1 MAWREFLRWWGE
13 QLAEWLPAGL
23 RRRLERQQRVL
34 RVDLGAEGARI
45 SLRHGGKEQPL
56 GELPG
61 LDAEGLLDALQG
73 RAGLER
79 VELRLPPGQYLARNV
94 ELPLAAAADLQQA
107 IGYQVETLTPFK
119 RDQLWLFC
127 GEEQRLPDGK
137 RLRAWLVAVPRRA
150 GQVLEQLNLAVGSAP
165 ERGPRRA
172 PAPDEAVLLGF
183 RPGHSGRRAVPL
195 GWLLVVLNL
204 GALLLAAGLHLDNR
218 QDELTLLQSQARALQ
233 QDAIAASDLAGQVEQ
248 LQARLDALQ
257 RQRSAHPTRVE
268 VLEELSR
275 RLDEH
280 TWLRRLELRAQQ
292 LRMQG
297 NSHNA
302 SALIAALDD
311 SPLFSEVRFE
321 AALTRD
327 PVAGAE
333 RFNLTAEVGR
343 MPTAA
348 LAAQDT
354 QP

>member
-13 QLAEWLPAGL
+13 QLVDWLPAGL

-34 RVDLGAEGARI
+34 RVELGPQGARI

-56 GELPG
+56 GELPQ
-61 LDAEGLLDALQG
+61 LDADGLHDALQAQ
-73 RAGLER
+73 AGLDR
-79 VELRLPPGQYLARNV
+79 IELRLPAGQYLTRDV
-94 ELPLAAAADLQQA
+94 ELPLAASADLQQA

-127 GEEQRLPDGK
+127 GEQQRLPDGK
-137 RLRAWLVAVPRRA
+137 RLRAWLVAVPRRT
-150 GQVLEQLNLAVGSAP
+150 GQVLEQLNLAAGAAP
-165 ERGPRRA
+165 ERGPRQA
-172 PAPDEAVLLGF
+172 PGPGEAVLLGF
-183 RPGHSGRRAVPL
+183 RPGHMGRRSLPL
-195 GWLLVVLNL
+195 GWLLLALNL

-218 QDELTLLQSQARALQ
+218 QGELTLLQSQSRALQ
-233 QDAIAASDLAGQVEQ
+233 QDAIAASDLARQVEQ
-248 LQARLDALQ
+248 LQGRLDTLQ
-257 RQRSAHPTRVE
+257 RQRAAHPTRVA

-292 LRMQG
+292 LRLQG

-311 SPLFSEVRFE
+311 SPMFSEVRFE

-333 RFNLTAEVGR
+333 RFNLTAAVGR
-343 MPTAA
+343 MPAA
-348 LAAQDT
+348 TLAAEDV